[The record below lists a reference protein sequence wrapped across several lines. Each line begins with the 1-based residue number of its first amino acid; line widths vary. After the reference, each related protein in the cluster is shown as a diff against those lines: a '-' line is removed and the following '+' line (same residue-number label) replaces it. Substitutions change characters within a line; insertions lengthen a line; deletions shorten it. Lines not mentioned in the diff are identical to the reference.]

1 IRLAA
6 DLIGPD
12 DLGQILEVD
21 LVAYA
26 GARRNH
32 SEVGEGALPP
42 LQELV
47 TLQVPLVLQLN
58 VTGEG
63 VRGTKLVHDHRV
75 VDDEID
81 RDKRVDLARIA
92 AQRVHA
98 ITHGRKVHDRRHA
111 REVLHQYAG
120 RAEADLLFDLATII
134 KPRRNR
140 GDVVP

>member
-1 IRLAA
+1 
-6 DLIGPD
+6 
-12 DLGQILEVD
+12 
-21 LVAYA
+21 
-26 GARRNH
+26 
-32 SEVGEGALPP
+32 
-42 LQELV
+42 ELV

-63 VRGTKLVHDHRV
+63 VRGTELVHDHRV

-111 REVLHQYAG
+111 REVLHQHAG

-140 GDVVP
+140 GDVVPRYRAAILVAKKVLQKYLHRVRQTGNAVEAIPLSIRQ